1 MTSVASEIVPPF
13 HRRRAAPGRTH
24 DCYASSEFPKTRTS
38 DSFRRQERMAA
49 SSFASA
55 HAQQHVRGDHWQ
67 VCEFRKLRQ
76 ARVRRAFIPV
86 PGRLRR
92 LPRGGVPVVRRDEA
106 NRDAGL
112 HPLGSSLRH
121 KALGAVLRSESTPG
135 DRVLDADGLAHSSGV
150 MPRWDCGYARKGDR
164 NALPRCAAGDP
175 PSRRRFHTPCDP
187 ARFYFEGER
196 AVEQDSRRISVSAA
210 F

>member
-1 MTSVASEIVPPF
+1 MPP
-13 HRRRAAPGRTH
+13 AAEPPRK
-24 DCYASSEFPKTRTS
+24 DPRLPASSEFPKTRTS
-38 DSFRRQERMAA
+38 DSLRRQERMAA

-86 PGRLRR
+86 PGRIRR

-196 AVEQDSRRISVSAA
+196 AVEQDSRRFSVSAA

>member
-13 HRRRAAPGRTH
+13 HRRRAAPVRTH

-86 PGRLRR
+86 PGRVRR

-106 NRDAGL
+106 NRDARL
-112 HPLGSSLRH
+112 HPLGPSLGH

-150 MPRWDCGYARKGDR
+150 MPRWDCGYARKGNPYAPQCIAGASASQKR
-164 NALPRCAAGDP
+164 VHARC
-175 PSRRRFHTPCDP
+175 HP
-187 ARFYFEGER
+187 ARFYFERDQAAG
-196 AVEQDSRRISVSAA
+196 QDSRRLSVSAA